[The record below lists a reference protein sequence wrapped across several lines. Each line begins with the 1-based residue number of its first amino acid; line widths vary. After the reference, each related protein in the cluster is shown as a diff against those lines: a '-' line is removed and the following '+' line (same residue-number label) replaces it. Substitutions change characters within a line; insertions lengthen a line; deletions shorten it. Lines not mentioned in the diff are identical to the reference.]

1 MTNSKPGN
9 RAETEGNF
17 QTPSLEIFS
26 TRNLPAPPRPSRR
39 LSFHSAAQAQA
50 NAYHEQMKANYA
62 AAYAAN
68 PYLLHPQ
75 IMAMNAF
82 ASAANP
88 HPPNLVEVQT
98 LLKRYEHMTQGM
110 QKVPSLKELNA
121 RAPPYAPPGVVDA
134 AQHPLPPA
142 VKVPPA
148 VDAPT
153 EEPTVTGAGEEDAE
167 GMPAPC
173 AGKVCANCRTSKTP
187 LWRNGPLGPKTL
199 CNACG
204 VRFKLGKLPPP
215 GGWPP
220 GHVPPPAPPRKRP
233 ALLDSNGQPVKRS
246 KAEKGAL
253 LEKDGEK
260 VKKKRR
266 PRLAPDLE
274 AEEGGEYL
282 RAGKVA
288 KTTALLTDY
297 DGAVLLMVLAGM
309 YSH

>member
-1 MTNSKPGN
+1 
-9 RAETEGNF
+9 
-17 QTPSLEIFS
+17 
-26 TRNLPAPPRPSRR
+26 
-39 LSFHSAAQAQA
+39 
-50 NAYHEQMKANYA
+50 MKANYA

-82 ASAANP
+82 TAAANP

-121 RAPPYAPPGVVDA
+121 RAPQYAPPGVDA
-134 AQHPLPPA
+134 QAQQAHAIPTPQVPTAVPA
-142 VKVPPA
+142 VVVTPKESEVHG
-148 VDAPT
+148 DA
-153 EEPTVTGAGEEDAE
+153 DADH
-167 GMPAPC
+167 GGLPAPC

-220 GHVPPPAPPRKRP
+220 GHVPPPR
-233 ALLDSNGQPVKRS
+233 
-246 KAEKGAL
+246 
-253 LEKDGEK
+253 
-260 VKKKRR
+260 
-266 PRLAPDLE
+266 RLASDPRCSTPT
-274 AEEGGEYL
+274 GI
-282 RAGKVA
+282 R
-288 KTTALLTDY
+288 
-297 DGAVLLMVLAGM
+297 
-309 YSH
+309 

>member
-1 MTNSKPGN
+1 LTNFKPGTGLN
-9 RAETEGNF
+9 PKGIFRLRVG
-17 QTPSLEIFS
+17 EIFFRCETNRS
-26 TRNLPAPPRPSRR
+26 SRR

-134 AQHPLPPA
+134 AHAHAALPPA
-142 VKVPPA
+142 VKVPPPVA
-148 VDAPT
+148 APT
-153 EEPTVTGAGEEDAE
+153 EEKPAVAGAGEEDKE

-173 AGKVCANCRTSKTP
+173 AGKVCANCRTTKTP

-253 LEKDGEK
+253 EKDGEK

-288 KTTALLTDY
+288 KSSALLTDY

>member
-1 MTNSKPGN
+1 
-9 RAETEGNF
+9 
-17 QTPSLEIFS
+17 
-26 TRNLPAPPRPSRR
+26 
-39 LSFHSAAQAQA
+39 
-50 NAYHEQMKANYA
+50 
-62 AAYAAN
+62 
-68 PYLLHPQ
+68 
-75 IMAMNAF
+75 
-82 ASAANP
+82 
-88 HPPNLVEVQT
+88 
-98 LLKRYEHMTQGM
+98 
-110 QKVPSLKELNA
+110 
-121 RAPPYAPPGVVDA
+121 
-134 AQHPLPPA
+134 
-142 VKVPPA
+142 
-148 VDAPT
+148 
-153 EEPTVTGAGEEDAE
+153 
-167 GMPAPC
+167 MPAPC
-173 AGKVCANCRTSKTP
+173 AGKVCANCRTTKTP

-253 LEKDGEK
+253 EKDGEK

-288 KTTALLTDY
+288 KSSALLTDY